1 MAETVRIPLD
11 EMPDRLRSIFER
23 VLRDKEVVVVDAGED
38 GVVTLT
44 SGEPQDARALPPG
57 KSEEDYQA
65 FLESFG
71 SWEDVDT
78 DQLLRDIR
86 ASRKISRSPVDL

>member
-1 MAETVRIPLD
+1 MAETIRIPLD

-23 VLRDKEVVVVDAGED
+23 VLRDKEVVVVDVGED

-44 SGEPQDARALPPG
+44 SGEPEEEHSLPPG
-57 KSEEDYQA
+57 KTEEDYRA
-65 FLESFG
+65 FLDSFG
-71 SWEDVDT
+71 GWKDVDT

-86 ASRKISRSPVDL
+86 ASREISRSPVDL